1 MKTLVIHRR
10 IQLPSLL
17 VPFWAVTGISKA
29 EFMARHQLPD
39 ELSCSLD
46 TWGHPIARTQF
57 CPGEYGVPIYCG
69 KTVQLAAGEGACTLF
84 APDGRGAAFQRACFA
99 RQAAGVYSILLE
111 AKGGWRAPSY
121 PAPAPCRAGAGPVAA
136 VPAPFPH
143 TRPEGSR
150 LPGRRFCTAAR
161 RAAKKRRRALP
172 GRAAHFCALCK
183 SQKACGL
190 FFLFR
195 LGRLF
200 PFGLILREIHLKF
213 CAAVGAGEVV

>member
-29 EFMARHQLPD
+29 EFMARHQLSD

-84 APDGRGAAFQRACFA
+84 ALTAEGLLSNELVLP
-99 RQAAGVYSILLE
+99 QAAGVYSILLE

-121 PAPAPCRAGAGPVAA
+121 PHLP
-136 VPAPFPH
+136 
-143 TRPEGSR
+143 
-150 LPGRRFCTAAR
+150 LPGRCRACSRRAGPFSSPAPGRQPPPWPPVLHGGAAR
-161 RAAKKRRRALP
+161 
-172 GRAAHFCALCK
+172 
-183 SQKACGL
+183 S
-190 FFLFR
+190 
-195 LGRLF
+195 
-200 PFGLILREIHLKF
+200 
-213 CAAVGAGEVV
+213 

>member
-29 EFMARHQLPD
+29 EFMARHQLSD

-84 APDGRGAAFQRACFA
+84 ALTAEGLLSNELVLP
-99 RQAAGVYSILLE
+99 QAAGD
-111 AKGGWRAPSY
+111 
-121 PAPAPCRAGAGPVAA
+121 
-136 VPAPFPH
+136 
-143 TRPEGSR
+143 
-150 LPGRRFCTAAR
+150 GRN
-161 RAAKKRRRALP
+161 LYEP
-172 GRAAHFCALCK
+172 
-183 SQKACGL
+183 
-190 FFLFR
+190 
-195 LGRLF
+195 
-200 PFGLILREIHLKF
+200 
-213 CAAVGAGEVV
+213 

>member
-1 MKTLVIHRR
+1 METLVIHRR

-29 EFMARHQLPD
+29 EFMARHQLSD

-84 APDGRGAAFQRACFA
+84 ALTAEGLLSNELVLP
-99 RQAAGVYSILLE
+99 QAAGVYSILLE

-121 PAPAPCRAGAGPVAA
+121 PHLRLAGQV
-136 VPAPFPH
+136 
-143 TRPEGSR
+143 
-150 LPGRRFCTAAR
+150 
-161 RAAKKRRRALP
+161 
-172 GRAAHFCALCK
+172 
-183 SQKACGL
+183 QGL
-190 FFLFR
+190 
-195 LGRLF
+195 
-200 PFGLILREIHLKF
+200 
-213 CAAVGAGEVV
+213 